1 MLLFYMDSIY
11 WTWFHSCNSVNK
23 ENLGWLIYRKVMGEG
38 RGILRNGRDPSN
50 GGGGLMVD
58 TPLRTMHTVFSLH
71 HISLNTLSFN
81 HHCFPQSRDLE
92 WFSPFEINAQLNEVC
107 RNYNVWILKWVNLLC
122 NWINLIIVLNF
133 PKQ

>member
-1 MLLFYMDSIY
+1 
-11 WTWFHSCNSVNK
+11 
-23 ENLGWLIYRKVMGEG
+23 MGG
-38 RGILRNGRDPSN
+38 G

-92 WFSPFEINAQLNEVC
+92 
-107 RNYNVWILKWVNLLC
+107 
-122 NWINLIIVLNF
+122 
-133 PKQ
+133 

>member
-1 MLLFYMDSIY
+1 M
-11 WTWFHSCNSVNK
+11 
-23 ENLGWLIYRKVMGEG
+23 MGEG

-92 WFSPFEINAQLNEVC
+92 
-107 RNYNVWILKWVNLLC
+107 
-122 NWINLIIVLNF
+122 
-133 PKQ
+133 